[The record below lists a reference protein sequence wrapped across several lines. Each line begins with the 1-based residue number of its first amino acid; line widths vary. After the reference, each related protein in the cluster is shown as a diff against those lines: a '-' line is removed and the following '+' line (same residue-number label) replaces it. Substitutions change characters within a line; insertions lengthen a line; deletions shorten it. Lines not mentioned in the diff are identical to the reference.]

1 MSSAVPPGGFRNVS
15 PEHGDNKLMG
25 QVVRLAERV
34 ARRSDA
40 HPSRLPLGESSY
52 YCMRCEADRF
62 LLYPGGEVQ
71 CASCGAQIENL
82 AVAEQPR
89 GAPGPEL

>member
-1 MSSAVPPGGFRNVS
+1 
-15 PEHGDNKLMG
+15 MG
-25 QVVRLAERV
+25 QIVRLAERV
-34 ARRSDA
+34 TRRAEQS
-40 HPSRLPLGESSY
+40 PSRLPLGESSY

-62 LLYPGGEVQ
+62 LLYPSGEVQ

-89 GAPGPEL
+89 GDPGPEL